1 MYKFNF
7 TDRHGVTRRECI
19 SMSGRYYDA
28 VEFIDT
34 SIVEQIE
41 MKMIRP
47 SEFAVRDQFLKDDS
61 QDETLMNSIKEHG
74 LLQPILVRP
83 LSHGFE
89 IVAGHRRFKTCRSL
103 RWRFV
108 PCKIREMTDKQAFE
122 IQLTENIQRK
132 SMDPVEEAEAF
143 RRYVVDFGWGGMSE
157 LAKKIGKSE
166 EYVSHRIQLL
176 KLSPEIKEQIIRSNI
191 NVSQALELTNMPSNR
206 QAEIVNY
213 VMNNNPTV
221 KQIRE
226 VKALVREDISERLP
240 RRGDL
245 SKKVCVLQTTK
256 KTSLTLKLA
265 LARIDTLIEEVHK
278 TVEAEQRG
286 EILNFLMGLRLR
298 IHNMIDECIRFKIMA
313 MKSEASAK
321 TAGH

>member
-1 MYKFNF
+1 
-7 TDRHGVTRRECI
+7 
-19 SMSGRYYDA
+19 

-47 SEFAVRDQFLKDDS
+47 SEFAVRDQFVKDRTA
-61 QDETLMNSIKEHG
+61 DETLTNSIREHG

-89 IVAGHRRFKTCRSL
+89 IVAGHRRFQTCRSL
-103 RWRFV
+103 RWRFI

-132 SMDPVEEAEAF
+132 SMDPIEEAEAF
-143 RRYVVDFGWGGMSE
+143 RRYVVDFGWGGVSE

-176 KLSPEIKEQIIRSNI
+176 KLSPEIKEQIIRSNL
-191 NVSQALELTNMPSNR
+191 NVSQALELTTIPSDR
-206 QAEIVNY
+206 QDEIVSY
-213 VMNNNPTV
+213 VINNNPTV

-226 VKALVREDISERLP
+226 VKSLIKDDASNQLP
-240 RRGDL
+240 YSRDL
-245 SKKVCVLQTTK
+245 SKKVSVIRTTK
-256 KTSLTLKLA
+256 KTSLTLKLT
-265 LARIDTLIEEVHK
+265 LARIDCLIEEVHK
-278 TVEAEQRG
+278 TIEAEERA
-286 EILNFLMGLRLR
+286 EIISFLMGLRLR
-298 IHNMIDECIRFKIMA
+298 VHGMIDDCIRFKNTIL
-313 MKSEASAK
+313 KSKVE
-321 TAGH
+321 